1 MSEEI
6 VETVTEAFVE
16 AVENATSEKITNK
29 KVPSTPEGMA
39 VAYGSLV
46 IMAMLPIVFG
56 SIRSVKLHKRKQET
70 GEKADTMTKKD
81 AMFFP
86 LIASCALFGLYMFFK
101 IFSKDHINLL
111 LTGYFFFLGVMA
123 LAHLMS
129 PVVNS
134 LMPTAIPKIPFHILF
149 TKGEGKNKENIINYK
164 FSTYDI
170 ICLIISSGIGV
181 WYLLKKHWIANNMF
195 GLAFAVNGVELLHLN
210 NIVTGCILLSGLFF
224 YDIFWV
230 FGTNVMVT
238 VAMSFEAP
246 IKLVFPQ
253 DLITNGLN
261 ASNFAMLGLG
271 DIVIPGIFIALLLRF
286 DHSAKH
292 KSQIYFYSTLTA
304 YFMGLMATIFVM
316 HVFKHAQ
323 PALLYLV
330 PACMGTP
337 LLVALVRGELKT
349 LFAYEDH
356 PEQVQEGDN
365 AELSSKASK
374 NLRKKKEEIKKSKL
388 M

>member
-1 MSEEI
+1 MSEQVEEI
-6 VETVTEAFVE
+6 IESVTEAVVETVENVTE
-16 AVENATSEKITNK
+16 TITNAK
-29 KVPSTPEGMA
+29 TPSTPEGMA

-46 IMAMLPIVFG
+46 IMAILPIVFG
-56 SIRSVKLHKRKQET
+56 SIRSVKHQKMKKES
-70 GEKADTMTKKD
+70 GEKADTMTNRD

-86 LIASCALFGLYMFFK
+86 IIASCTLFGLYLFFK
-101 IFSKDHINLL
+101 IFSKGRINLL
-111 LTGYFFFLGVMA
+111 ITGYFFFLGVVA
-123 LAHLMS
+123 LAHLLS
-129 PVVNS
+129 PIVGS
-134 LMPTAIPKIPFHILF
+134 LIPTSIPKIPFHILF
-149 TKGEGKNKENIINYK
+149 TKGEGKKKEDIVNYK
-164 FSTYDI
+164 FSTHDI
-170 ICLIISSGIGV
+170 VCLLISSVIGV
-181 WYLLKKHWIANNMF
+181 WYLLQKHWIANNLF

-210 NIVTGCILLSGLFF
+210 NIVTGCILLSGLFL

-238 VAMSFEAP
+238 VAKSFEAP

-253 DLITNGLN
+253 DLITNGLS

-286 DHSAKH
+286 DHSLKR
-292 KSQIYFYSTLTA
+292 KSRIYFYSTLAA

-337 LLVALVRGELKT
+337 LLVALIRGEIKP

-356 PEQVQEGDN
+356 PEEKKEN
-365 AELSSKASK
+365 EKKELKDS
-374 NLRKKKEEIKKSKL
+374 KKKESKKSK
-388 M
+388 